1 MSEKT
6 RKLISVAGSALLVS
20 SMGASAGV
28 AFADVVAD
36 EPADRID
43 EVVEGTDLRASQVE
57 RVVGAFSYSQEEV
70 TPTEVLAKAMSAAK
84 YLCGS
89 TVAASGE
96 TAAADWVVA
105 VTGDVSRVQVGT
117 LEEFAEEGEV
127 HAVMG
132 CSCGGNPADG
142 LASVNAEVK
151 GVSLAYLLEAAGA
164 SEDAN
169 TLVFTSADGY
179 EVALPMSYVMQR
191 ASMIVYS
198 INGRELADSVGGT
211 NQLWLGSTS
220 ARYFV
225 RNVVNVSVEERQTP
239 PPVPGTAEAGDT
251 YANIPNIGVQYGG
264 QA

>member
-6 RKLISVAGSALLVS
+6 KKLIGVAGSALLIS
-20 SMGASAGV
+20 SMGTNATL
-28 AFADVVAD
+28 AFADTVAD
-36 EPADRID
+36 EPVEAID
-43 EVVEGTDLRASQVE
+43 EVVEGTSLIASQIK
-57 RVVGAFSYSQEEV
+57 RVVGAFTYSQSEI
-70 TPTEVLAKAMSAAK
+70 TPTEALAKAMSAAK
-84 YLCGS
+84 YLC
-89 TVAASGE
+89 AS
-96 TAAADWVVA
+96 AAAETDESAAGEWVVS
-105 VTGDVSRVQVGT
+105 VTGDVAQVQVGT

-164 SEDAN
+164 SRDAN

-198 INGRELADSVGGT
+198 INGGELADSIGGT

-225 RNVVNVSVEERQTP
+225 RNVVNVRAEERQTP
-239 PPVPGTAEAGDT
+239 PPAPGTEAAGDM
-251 YANIPNIGVQYGG
+251 YANVPNIGVYYGG
-264 QA
+264 VA